1 MYVIGSNIASI
12 AFKKI
17 ENIHNQNYYPA
28 NIYFFK
34 VNKRNTSKRCEICP
48 KLTIKTPERRL
59 VSLLLTL
66 NILHTF
72 F

>member
-28 NIYFFK
+28 NIYFIK

-48 KLTIKTPERRL
+48 KLTIKTP
-59 VSLLLTL
+59 
-66 NILHTF
+66 
-72 F
+72 